1 MAIFLTSDMHFGHNR
16 EFIWKARGY
25 SSIEEM
31 NEDYVDK
38 WNSVVSDED
47 DVYILGDLML
57 GEPSNI
63 EYIKRLKGKFHIVLG
78 NHDTATRQRLY
89 ADLPNVVEMNWAIML
104 NYRKY
109 HFFMTHFPCM
119 TGNLERENLH
129 QMTLNLYGHTHQT
142 TNFFEDRPYMYHVG
156 VDSHYGYPINLDV
169 IIDAMKAKVEE
180 CKSFLDE

>member
-1 MAIFLTSDMHFGHNR
+1 
-16 EFIWKARGY
+16 
-25 SSIEEM
+25 M
-31 NEDYVDK
+31 NEDYVEK
-38 WNSVVSDED
+38 WNSIISDED

-63 EYIKRLKGKFHIVLG
+63 EYIKRLKGKFHIVFG
-78 NHDTATRQRLY
+78 NHDTATRQKLY
-89 ADLPNVVEMNWAIML
+89 ADLPNVAEMDWAIML
-104 NYRKY
+104 NYHKY

-156 VDSHYGYPINLDV
+156 VDSHHGYPINLDV